1 MKSYFKFSNSLDS
14 SLFEQWPNK
23 HKISLFGLKTNE
35 KEATFIFSVLKLV
48 QKSTLHLLSC
58 TATLPFSSYSF
69 ILMQMSKASICF
81 YFSIS
86 HKTDYINFQLQ
97 PWQALQQQQKKWV
110 CLPTTHDKEQMKY
123 VSSSKAFFLMSF
135 FFDHT
140 PVSERGAPVPPVYN
154 IPWCLLSDPQ
164 FMWAE
169 QGTGNFCRLTT
180 SLVVHS
186 DKVPGL
192 PKCEIPTVIT
202 RSELSKILRANIR
215 LWSVKGRRDLKRSCG
230 PFFH

>member
-123 VSSSKAFFLMSF
+123 VSSSKALACLFSLITLQFLREELLFLLYIISP
-135 FFDHT
+135 D
-140 PVSERGAPVPPVYN
+140 VSSQTHSS
-154 IPWCLLSDPQ
+154 C
-164 FMWAE
+164 E
-169 QGTGNFCRLTT
+169 QSRALGIFA
-180 SLVVHS
+180 
-186 DKVPGL
+186 GL
-192 PKCEIPTVIT
+192 QHP
-202 RSELSKILRANIR
+202 
-215 LWSVKGRRDLKRSCG
+215 
-230 PFFH
+230 